1 MLKIFSILSVFF
13 MFGASSFDVKAN
25 HCGGGHK
32 EIKDSEDS
40 SNEDSKEVKS
50 N

>member
-1 MLKIFSILSVFF
+1 MIKILSILSVFF
-13 MFGASSFDVKAN
+13 MFGASSFDVNAN

-32 EIKDSEDS
+32 EIKESEDS
-40 SNEDSKEVKS
+40 TTEDSKEVKS